1 MTLLLGITLGLQA
14 QTTLYSWEGGA
25 DGATETGGKAES
37 VNGTDNRLNYK
48 NGDNYTMC
56 LNGKKANINDATAS
70 ANASKMV
77 ITLDSELAEGDEIA
91 FTAYINKNESKKASP
106 YILFEN
112 GTSAEGEIFSD
123 AENIDPAFNG
133 APATKVT
140 KVPAE
145 AAGSKTITLSRSQSG
160 TNLFITKLV
169 ITRAGGSEEA
179 KPAITFEAGN
189 AERSVTVGL
198 NAAGTVY
205 LDWGDGNKVQY
216 NAEAAYDGWDNALEF
231 FGQPVGTV
239 KVYGEGITYFE
250 SFTKMVDGA
259 VAGGITSIDLS
270 GAAATLTE
278 LDIHQ
283 NNLAS
288 VDLSKLT
295 KLEKLTIGVNDFT
308 AIDLSANTELTML
321 DITNGKLTAIDL
333 SKNTKL
339 NKIVLSG
346 NKLTTLD
353 LTNNTLAK
361 TITVLDNQ
369 LTSVTFGDN
378 TATKHT
384 FNFGGNKLTTIDLSK
399 FADAS
404 GMYLRLRD
412 NDLTGDAIKLPC
424 AIKQLWVDYN
434 AFTLA
439 QLYALKALATQT
451 FTYATADPD
460 KEAQAPMQITAEGDK
475 VDLSSQAKL
484 GETATV
490 FTWKKADGTA
500 LVEGTDYTV
509 ADGVFT
515 FLNAAEDIYCEM
527 TNAELNAFTAEKPYK
542 TTAVSVTAG
551 GSEEAK
557 PAIAFEAGAVE
568 RTVAITLP
576 AVGDKAS
583 IDWGDGNKIELAATD
598 DGWGGVS
605 DIEFTGTPAGTVK
618 IYGENIKGFASFTKY
633 ATDATTITGGITSI
647 DLTGVAA
654 TLTSLDVHQNNL
666 ASIDLSKLTN
676 LTDLNI
682 GVNDFTTVDVSAN
695 TELTKIDASNGK
707 NNGALTAIDLSKNTK
722 LTNIVLSGNKLT
734 TLDLTNNTNAKTVT
748 VLNNQLTS
756 VKLGANAN
764 KNHTINL
771 GGNKLTAVDLSQFTN
786 LAGSYIYLRD
796 NDLTGDAIKL
806 PEGATVKRLWVDYN
820 AFTLAQLYALKALA
834 TQTFTYATADPDK
847 EAQAPMQI
855 TAEGDKVDLS
865 SQAKLGET
873 ATVFTWKKADGT
885 ALVEGT
891 DYTVADGVFTFLNA
905 AEDIYCEMTNAELNA
920 FTAEK
925 PYKTTAVSVVATG
938 INDLKAE
945 GGKAAIFNMAGQRVA
960 APVKGLNIIDGKIV
974 LKRN

>member
-1 MTLLLGITLGLQA
+1 MKKRLLSFMTLLLGITLGLQA

-308 AIDLSANTELTML
+308 TIDLSANTELTTL

-353 LTNNTLAK
+353 FTNNTLAK

-384 FNFGGNKLTTIDLSK
+384 IQLGGNKLTTIDLSK

-424 AIKQLWVDYN
+424 AIKQLWADGN

-439 QLYALKALATQT
+439 QLYALKAQVGTL
-451 FTYATADPD
+451 TYATLYT
-460 KEAQAPMQITAEGDK
+460 KE
-475 VDLSSQAKL
+475 
-484 GETATV
+484 
-490 FTWKKADGTA
+490 
-500 LVEGTDYTV
+500 
-509 ADGVFT
+509 
-515 FLNAAEDIYCEM
+515 N
-527 TNAELNAFTAEKPYK
+527 
-542 TTAVSVTAG
+542 
-551 GSEEAK
+551 
-557 PAIAFEAGAVE
+557 
-568 RTVAITLP
+568 
-576 AVGDKAS
+576 
-583 IDWGDGNKIELAATD
+583 
-598 DGWGGVS
+598 
-605 DIEFTGTPAGTVK
+605 
-618 IYGENIKGFASFTKY
+618 
-633 ATDATTITGGITSI
+633 
-647 DLTGVAA
+647 
-654 TLTSLDVHQNNL
+654 
-666 ASIDLSKLTN
+666 
-676 LTDLNI
+676 
-682 GVNDFTTVDVSAN
+682 
-695 TELTKIDASNGK
+695 
-707 NNGALTAIDLSKNTK
+707 
-722 LTNIVLSGNKLT
+722 
-734 TLDLTNNTNAKTVT
+734 
-748 VLNNQLTS
+748 
-756 VKLGANAN
+756 
-764 KNHTINL
+764 
-771 GGNKLTAVDLSQFTN
+771 
-786 LAGSYIYLRD
+786 
-796 NDLTGDAIKL
+796 
-806 PEGATVKRLWVDYN
+806 
-820 AFTLAQLYALKALA
+820 
-834 TQTFTYATADPDK
+834 
-847 EAQAPMQI
+847 AQAPMQI

>member
-1 MTLLLGITLGLQA
+1 MKKRLLSFMTLLLGVTLGLQA

-112 GTSAEGEIFSD
+112 GISAEGEIFSD

-179 KPAITFEAGN
+179 KPAITFEAG
-189 AERSVTVGL
+189 
-198 NAAGTVY
+198 
-205 LDWGDGNKVQY
+205 
-216 NAEAAYDGWDNALEF
+216 
-231 FGQPVGTV
+231 
-239 KVYGEGITYFE
+239 
-250 SFTKMVDGA
+250 
-259 VAGGITSIDLS
+259 
-270 GAAATLTE
+270 
-278 LDIHQ
+278 
-283 NNLAS
+283 
-288 VDLSKLT
+288 
-295 KLEKLTIGVNDFT
+295 
-308 AIDLSANTELTML
+308 
-321 DITNGKLTAIDL
+321 
-333 SKNTKL
+333 
-339 NKIVLSG
+339 
-346 NKLTTLD
+346 
-353 LTNNTLAK
+353 
-361 TITVLDNQ
+361 
-369 LTSVTFGDN
+369 
-378 TATKHT
+378 
-384 FNFGGNKLTTIDLSK
+384 
-399 FADAS
+399 
-404 GMYLRLRD
+404 
-412 NDLTGDAIKLPC
+412 
-424 AIKQLWVDYN
+424 
-434 AFTLA
+434 
-439 QLYALKALATQT
+439 
-451 FTYATADPD
+451 
-460 KEAQAPMQITAEGDK
+460 
-475 VDLSSQAKL
+475 
-484 GETATV
+484 
-490 FTWKKADGTA
+490 
-500 LVEGTDYTV
+500 
-509 ADGVFT
+509 
-515 FLNAAEDIYCEM
+515 
-527 TNAELNAFTAEKPYK
+527 
-542 TTAVSVTAG
+542 
-551 GSEEAK
+551 
-557 PAIAFEAGAVE
+557 AVE
-568 RTVAITLP
+568 RTVAITLL
-576 AVGDKAS
+576 AAGDKAS
-583 IDWGDGNKIELAATD
+583 IDWGDGNKVELAATED
-598 DGWGGVS
+598 AWGGVS

-666 ASIDLSKLTN
+666 TSIDLSKLTA

-695 TELTKIDASNGK
+695 TELTKIDASDAK
-707 NNGALTAIDLSKNTK
+707 NNGVLTAIDLSKNTK

-734 TLDLTNNTNAKTVT
+734 TLDLTNNTVAKTVT

-756 VKLGANAN
+756 VTFGDNTATK
-764 KNHTINL
+764 HTFNF
-771 GGNKLTAVDLSQFTN
+771 GGNKLTTIDLSKFADASGMY
-786 LAGSYIYLRD
+786 LRLRD
-796 NDLTGDAIKL
+796 NDLTEIKL
-806 PEGATVKRLWVDYN
+806 PGNIKQLWADGN
-820 AFTLAQLYALKALA
+820 AFTLAQLYALKAQVGTL
-834 TQTFTYATADPDK
+834 TYATLYTK
-847 EAQAPMQI
+847 ENAQAPMQI
-855 TAEGDKVDLS
+855 TAAGDKVDLS

-925 PYKTTAVSVVATG
+925 PYKTTAVSVVVTG

>member
-14 QTTLYSWEGGA
+14 QTLIDYPNSKVGTSISGTTTEGTVKIHTNTDAVACYSLKNGYASEGVCNDNYIKLETEGGFKAGDVLTVAGAINNA
-25 DGATETGGKAES
+25 D
-37 VNGTDNRLNYK
+37 
-48 NGDNYTMC
+48 
-56 LNGKKANINDATAS
+56 
-70 ANASKMV
+70 
-77 ITLDSELAEGDEIA
+77 
-91 FTAYINKNESKKASP
+91 ESKK
-106 YILFEN
+106 
-112 GTSAEGEIFSD
+112 GTCAFFTMD
-123 AENIDPAFNG
+123 ADK
-133 APATKVT
+133 KVT
-140 KVPAE
+140 EVKAFEDFINSRLVADEPVEQSYTLE
-145 AAGSKTITLSRSQSG
+145 ADADVIYLGRIGNTG
-160 TNLFITKLV
+160 TNLTLIKV
-169 ITRAGGSEEA
+169 VRGGEEAEEA

-308 AIDLSANTELTML
+308 AIDLSANTELTTL

-542 TTAVSVTAG
+542 TTAVSV
-551 GSEEAK
+551 
-557 PAIAFEAGAVE
+557 
-568 RTVAITLP
+568 
-576 AVGDKAS
+576 
-583 IDWGDGNKIELAATD
+583 
-598 DGWGGVS
+598 
-605 DIEFTGTPAGTVK
+605 
-618 IYGENIKGFASFTKY
+618 
-633 ATDATTITGGITSI
+633 
-647 DLTGVAA
+647 
-654 TLTSLDVHQNNL
+654 
-666 ASIDLSKLTN
+666 
-676 LTDLNI
+676 
-682 GVNDFTTVDVSAN
+682 
-695 TELTKIDASNGK
+695 
-707 NNGALTAIDLSKNTK
+707 
-722 LTNIVLSGNKLT
+722 
-734 TLDLTNNTNAKTVT
+734 
-748 VLNNQLTS
+748 
-756 VKLGANAN
+756 
-764 KNHTINL
+764 
-771 GGNKLTAVDLSQFTN
+771 
-786 LAGSYIYLRD
+786 
-796 NDLTGDAIKL
+796 
-806 PEGATVKRLWVDYN
+806 
-820 AFTLAQLYALKALA
+820 
-834 TQTFTYATADPDK
+834 
-847 EAQAPMQI
+847 
-855 TAEGDKVDLS
+855 
-865 SQAKLGET
+865 
-873 ATVFTWKKADGT
+873 
-885 ALVEGT
+885 
-891 DYTVADGVFTFLNA
+891 
-905 AEDIYCEMTNAELNA
+905 
-920 FTAEK
+920 
-925 PYKTTAVSVVATG
+925 VATG

>member
-1 MTLLLGITLGLQA
+1 MQRKRFTLITTFIKTLMKKRLLSFMTLLLGITLGLQA

-91 FTAYINKNESKKASP
+91 FTAYINKNDTKKASP

-179 KPAITFEAGN
+179 KPAITFEGN
-189 AERSVTVGL
+189 AVERSITVGV
-198 NAAGTVY
+198 AAGKKVSV
-205 LDWGDGNKVQY
+205 DWGDGNLVEK
-216 NAEAAYDGWDNALEF
+216 EATVDFDLGWDENGLEF
-231 FGQPVGTV
+231 TGTPTGTV
-239 KVYGEGITYFE
+239 KVYGDGI
-250 SFTKMVDGA
+250 
-259 VAGGITSIDLS
+259 VAFD
-270 GAAATLTE
+270 AAGKFNEDKT
-278 LDIHQ
+278 DIP
-283 NNLAS
+283 NAL
-288 VDLSKLT
+288 
-295 KLEKLTIGVNDFT
+295 T
-308 AIDLSANTELTML
+308 AIDVKNATELVHL
-321 DITNGKLTAIDL
+321 YLNANKLTAIDL
-333 SKNTKL
+333 SNNAKLEKLNIANNSITAIDLTAQTELVNFTANDNLLAALDLSKSTKL
-339 NKIVLSG
+339 TAVVLSNNKIE
-346 NKLTTLD
+346 TLD
-353 LTNNTLAK
+353 FSNNPIVK
-361 TITVLDNQ
+361 TFTCLNNQ
-369 LTSVTFGDN
+369 LTSVTIGAN
-378 TATKHT
+378 TAKGHT
-384 FNFGGNKLTTIDLSK
+384 FQFGGNKLTKFSLKDATDLTTS
-399 FADAS
+399 FV
-404 GMYLRLRD
+404 YLRD
-412 NDLTGDAIKLPC
+412 NDLTELELP
-424 AIKQLWVDYN
+424 AAVRRIWVDYN

-451 FTYATADPD
+451 FTYATADP
-460 KEAQAPMQITAEGDK
+460 
-475 VDLSSQAKL
+475 
-484 GETATV
+484 
-490 FTWKKADGTA
+490 
-500 LVEGTDYTV
+500 
-509 ADGVFT
+509 
-515 FLNAAEDIYCEM
+515 N
-527 TNAELNAFTAEKPYK
+527 
-542 TTAVSVTAG
+542 
-551 GSEEAK
+551 
-557 PAIAFEAGAVE
+557 
-568 RTVAITLP
+568 
-576 AVGDKAS
+576 
-583 IDWGDGNKIELAATD
+583 
-598 DGWGGVS
+598 
-605 DIEFTGTPAGTVK
+605 
-618 IYGENIKGFASFTKY
+618 
-633 ATDATTITGGITSI
+633 
-647 DLTGVAA
+647 
-654 TLTSLDVHQNNL
+654 
-666 ASIDLSKLTN
+666 
-676 LTDLNI
+676 
-682 GVNDFTTVDVSAN
+682 
-695 TELTKIDASNGK
+695 
-707 NNGALTAIDLSKNTK
+707 
-722 LTNIVLSGNKLT
+722 
-734 TLDLTNNTNAKTVT
+734 
-748 VLNNQLTS
+748 
-756 VKLGANAN
+756 
-764 KNHTINL
+764 
-771 GGNKLTAVDLSQFTN
+771 
-786 LAGSYIYLRD
+786 
-796 NDLTGDAIKL
+796 
-806 PEGATVKRLWVDYN
+806 
-820 AFTLAQLYALKALA
+820 
-834 TQTFTYATADPDK
+834 K